1 MERLTHRSPGRLGGY
16 YSGRTKN
23 DLIQRLGEY
32 EDSGRLPEDI
42 PVWFDA
48 SLYAPVSDAPVIVTA
63 VDKDGVKKVVQATH
77 SQEHGWI
84 TFVGLKVIAW
94 CPMPRPWDGG
104 DPIAES

>member
-1 MERLTHRSPGRLGGY
+1 MERLTHRSPSRLGGY

-48 SLYAPVSDAPVIVTA
+48 RYYQPVNGQDVIVTA
-63 VDKDGVKKVVQATH
+63 KDKDGRLKVVQGKH
-77 SQEHGWI
+77 DMDHGWI
-84 TFVGLKVIAW
+84 TFLGLQVVAW
-94 CPMPRPWDGG
+94 MPMPQPATMEG
-104 DPIAES
+104 E